1 MTTIEFFTVGEKIT
15 GFSSKGHSGYGEAGA
30 DIVCAAIT
38 SAIRLTERTLNDV
51 MGVGARVKVQE
62 DNTRIVLE
70 LAAGSISN
78 MEAQSVLTGLMLH
91 LSDLCD
97 EYPGYRELLEVEK
110 HA

>member
-15 GFSSKGHSGYGEAGA
+15 GFSSKGHSGYG

-78 MEAQSVLTGLMLH
+78 MAAQSVLTGLMLH

-97 EYPGYRELLEVEK
+97 EYPGYLEVLEVEK

>member
-1 MTTIEFFTVGEKIT
+1 MTTIEFFTLGEKIT
-15 GFSSKGHSGYGEAGA
+15 GFSSNGHSGYGEAGT

-51 MGVGARVKVQE
+51 MGLGARVKVQE
-62 DNTRIVLE
+62 ENARIVLE
-70 LAAGSISN
+70 LTAGSLSN
-78 MEAQSVLTGLMLH
+78 TAAQSVLAGLMLH

-97 EYPGYRELLEVEK
+97 EYPGYLEVLEVEK